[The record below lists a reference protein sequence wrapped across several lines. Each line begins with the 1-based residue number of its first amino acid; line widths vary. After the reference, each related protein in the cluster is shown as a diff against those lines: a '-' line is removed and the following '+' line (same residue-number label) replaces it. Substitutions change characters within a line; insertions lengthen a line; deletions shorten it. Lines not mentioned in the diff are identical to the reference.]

1 MTNNPFS
8 LSYYERIVA
17 RAQDAGYSFRTLR
30 EFLAA
35 GSPTERCFVLRY
47 DLDTKPAT
55 LWPMLDS
62 EKTLARIIESGIGN
76 AKACMGQSQIKLRRC
91 YTVRPAA

>member
-62 EKTLARIIESGIGN
+62 EKKLARIIHRGGDIGL
-76 AKACMGQSQIKLRRC
+76 ADVA
-91 YTVRPAA
+91 